1 MTQDDSAAML
11 QFLRRGG
18 AVHMLLKKEVS
29 VELDTLFSYARQL
42 FSAGDYRAA
51 ANLLRILTAYDD
63 WSFDYWY
70 QLGATC
76 HAAHAWSDALYAY
89 GRAAKI
95 NVSAAQVPC
104 AAGACFLAC
113 GENALAR
120 KAFEAALLICGEN
133 RSLQAI
139 RRQAEQGLSRTG
151 EPDG

>member
-1 MTQDDSAAML
+1 MTQDESLAML

-18 AVHMLLKKEVS
+18 AVRMLLKKDVS
-29 VELDTLFSYARQL
+29 SELDTLFRYARQL
-42 FSAGDYRAA
+42 SSAGDHRAA
-51 ANLLRILTAYDD
+51 ANLLRLLTAYDD

-104 AAGACFLAC
+104 AAGECFLAC
-113 GENALAR
+113 GEKALAR
-120 KAFEAALLICGEN
+120 KAFKAALLICGEN

-151 EPDG
+151 ESDG

>member
-1 MTQDDSAAML
+1 MTRDDSLAML

-18 AVHMLLKKEVS
+18 AVRMLLKKEVS
-29 VELDTLFSYARQL
+29 VELETLFRYARQL
-42 FSAGDYRAA
+42 SNAGDYPAA
-51 ANLLRILTAYDD
+51 ARILRVLTVYDD

-89 GRAAKI
+89 GRAAQI

-104 AAGACFLAC
+104 AAGECFLAC
-113 GENALAR
+113 GEKSLAR
-120 KAFEAALLICGEN
+120 KAFKAALLICGKN
-133 RSLQAI
+133 RALQAI

>member
-1 MTQDDSAAML
+1 MTEEDSLAIL

-18 AVHMLLKKEVS
+18 AVRMLLKKEVS
-29 VELDTLFSYARQL
+29 VELETLFRYARQL
-42 FSAGDYRAA
+42 SNAGDYSAA
-51 ANLLRILTAYDD
+51 ANLLRILTAYDE

-113 GENALAR
+113 GEKALAR
-120 KAFEAALLICGEN
+120 KAFKAALLICGEN

-139 RRQAEQGLSRTG
+139 RHQAERGLSRTG
-151 EPDG
+151 GPDG